1 VNLDLKT
8 LKIQPENVYLLRVF
22 EKDRLSL
29 NIGGNMKVGVLTLG
43 YKTKIP
49 IVVHSGLSKRWD
61 KLFKPELPGIFVGFE
76 VRF

>member
-1 VNLDLKT
+1 MNLDLET

-29 NIGGNMKVGVLTLG
+29 NVGGNMKIGVLTLG

-49 IVVHSGLSKRWD
+49 IVVHSGLSKKWET
-61 KLFKPELPGIFVGFE
+61 LFKPELPGIFVGFE
-76 VRF
+76 IRF

>member
-1 VNLDLKT
+1 MNLDLKT

-49 IVVHSGLSKRWD
+49 IMVHSGLSKRWD
-61 KLFKPELPGIFVGFE
+61 TLFRPELPGIFVGFE
-76 VRF
+76 VKF